1 MFVCLHDLS
10 SLLSGPERQ
19 LQQFRSTHATSRSR
33 PGLAAHRRRG
43 KTLRHNARSVAP
55 ADTHTASPSRP
66 VCFGPAS
73 SQQAPGR
80 DRSRSPHTWEPE
92 LPRTSVIEHLPW
104 YRELEYFCQ
113 NTLPYLPGGGA
124 RCEIP
129 TLLIRW
135 THKDVDSR
143 AAFAHNEHKGQSLYK
158 LIDHLW
164 RREKT
169 ANDCEPIIC
178 VRHDGK
184 IYALGGDLP
193 PAS

>member
-1 MFVCLHDLS
+1 MWAQHV
-10 SLLSGPERQ
+10 
-19 LQQFRSTHATSRSR
+19 
-33 PGLAAHRRRG
+33 
-43 KTLRHNARSVAP
+43 
-55 ADTHTASPSRP
+55 
-66 VCFGPAS
+66 
-73 SQQAPGR
+73 
-80 DRSRSPHTWEPE
+80 
-92 LPRTSVIEHLPW
+92 
-104 YRELEYFCQ
+104 
-113 NTLPYLPGGGA
+113 GGGA
-124 RCEIP
+124 EDMRDLVNNGDTWGYDRTSIP
-129 TLLIRW
+129 EQSQNVADMFRAPW
-135 THKDVDSR
+135 R